1 MGQSIIKVDPKKL
14 WKSLCEADVL
24 NFESEEELRFIVKYY
39 PAEASDGHV
48 ASVSLTYP
56 ETTDDAIELSE
67 DEIMGCEAEW
77 DRETEEIT
85 ITKISGSK
93 CYLPPFRLYK
103 EFRPDLSINSECYI
117 PSLRLYHESHPE
129 LSSE

>member
-1 MGQSIIKVDPKKL
+1 MSQSIIKVDPKKL

-39 PAEASDGHV
+39 PAEAADGHV
-48 ASVSLTYP
+48 AYVSLIYP
-56 ETTDDAIELSE
+56 ETTDDAIDLSE
-67 DEIMGCEAEW
+67 KEIMDCEAEW
-77 DRETEEIT
+77 DNETEEIT
-85 ITKISGSK
+85 ITKISGFK

-103 EFRPDLSINSECYI
+103 EFRPN
-117 PSLRLYHESHPE
+117 